1 LLCPVVHSIK
11 PSFGFGKLTL
21 LSRLPHRCTMKSY
34 IVAAF
39 AAFASTVA
47 AADGVK
53 GAAEGFAK
61 GKLMHLFTMP
71 V

>member
-1 LLCPVVHSIK
+1 VLSC
-11 PSFGFGKLTL
+11 LT
-21 LSRLPHRCTMKSY
+21 HHCTMKSY

-61 GKLMHLFTMP
+61 GMFIISIHNATSDH
-71 V
+71 

>member
-1 LLCPVVHSIK
+1 
-11 PSFGFGKLTL
+11 
-21 LSRLPHRCTMKSY
+21 MKSY

-61 GKLMHLFTMP
+61 GKLIHLFTMH

>member
-1 LLCPVVHSIK
+1 
-11 PSFGFGKLTL
+11 
-21 LSRLPHRCTMKSY
+21 MKSY
-34 IVAAF
+34 IIAAF

-61 GKLMHLFTMP
+61 GMFIISDTAFQITDTNQ